1 MPQPKQTRSWIVTT
15 SPDRPIQEI
24 AKDLSA
30 AGFSVGMVNDEIQSI
45 TGNAAEDTAGKLKSV
60 KGVVDVSPDEPIDIG
75 PPGSPD
81 SW

>member
-1 MPQPKQTRSWIVTT
+1 MPPSKQTRSWIVTT

-24 AKDLSA
+24 AKDLRD
-30 AGFSVGMVNDEIQSI
+30 AGFTIGAVNDEIQSI
-45 TGNAAEDTAGKLKSV
+45 TGSAGEDTAGKARSV
-60 KGVVDVSPDEPIDIG
+60 KGVVDVVPDEPIDIG

>member
-1 MPQPKQTRSWIVTT
+1 MPQTKQTKSWIVTT
-15 SPDRPIQEI
+15 SPDRSIQDI
-24 AKDLSA
+24 AKDLKD
-30 AGFSVGMVNDEIQSI
+30 AGFTVDAVNDEIQSI
-45 TGNAAEDTAGKLKSV
+45 TGSAADETAGKARSV